1 MTEILR
7 RFQCLRQFQLVVQKS
22 AAETTYEL
30 DNENFKAEIG
40 DELYDQ
46 LVDDTELLD
55 GASEPF
61 DQELVDKG
69 ELSPVFFGSAL
80 TTFGIETFLEHF

>member
-1 MTEILR
+1 M
-7 RFQCLRQFQLVVQKS
+7 
-22 AAETTYEL
+22 

-69 ELSPVFFGSAL
+69 ELSPYFSAQR
-80 TTFGIETFLEHF
+80 